1 MKYVGVDAC
10 KRGWIAIG
18 LDEGNHWRM
27 DVFSDIAEIW
37 SQCKSSRLILVDIP
51 IGLKERDS
59 DERGCDKAAR
69 KLLGHK
75 RGSSVF
81 PVPCRQAVYADA
93 KEASEVNR
101 KVTGR
106 KLSKQ
111 SQGIIHKIRQ
121 VDRFLQSDEAACAH
135 IRETHPELCFLIL
148 NHGQP
153 MEYSKKTRDGFSER
167 LDVLVSVFPE
177 AEELVCYAES
187 RFPRK
192 DVSRDDIL
200 DSLVAAITASKEIL
214 GLSTLPKDPPLD
226 SRGLPMQMVY
236 YSQID

>member
-18 LDEGNHWRM
+18 FDEGNHWRM

-51 IGLKERDS
+51 IGLNEHDS

-81 PVPCRQAVYADA
+81 PVPCRQAVYADT

-101 KVTGR
+101 EITGR
-106 KLSKQ
+106 KLSTQ
-111 SQGIIHKIRQ
+111 SLGIIRKIRQ
-121 VDRFLQSDEAACAH
+121 MPKAKKLWKRFMNGNRHVLAA
-135 IRETHPELCFLIL
+135 LIII
-148 NHGQP
+148 GAF
-153 MEYSKKTRDGFSER
+153 GI
-167 LDVLVSVFPE
+167 VL
-177 AEELVCYAES
+177 Y
-187 RFPRK
+187 
-192 DVSRDDIL
+192 
-200 DSLVAAITASKEIL
+200 AITVIS
-214 GLSTLPKDPPLD
+214 
-226 SRGLPMQMVY
+226 
-236 YSQID
+236 